1 MALHACE
8 SFDTPPGA
16 DHVGYQITPWERNVA
31 KAGVLRGYDVE
42 VTGYNYWT
50 TEFLSLPGTNN

>member
-1 MALHACE
+1 
-8 SFDTPPGA
+8 
-16 DHVGYQITPWERNVA
+16 
-31 KAGVLRGYDVE
+31 VLRGYDVE